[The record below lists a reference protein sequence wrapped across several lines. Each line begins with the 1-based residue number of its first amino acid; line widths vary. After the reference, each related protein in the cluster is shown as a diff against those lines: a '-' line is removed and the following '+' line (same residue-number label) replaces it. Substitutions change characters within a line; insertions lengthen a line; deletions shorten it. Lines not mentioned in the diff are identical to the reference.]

1 MKQKTGANF
10 TKLLV
15 FCTFLLVFA
24 AVIFVFFKNSKTF
37 LAQKSKTQNNVITF
51 NIPGGWK
58 IYQADRNYDFDIGY
72 FKNGNKDQKLLCR
85 INAITAD
92 LKRDPTFEQ
101 FMGTT
106 LSGQLFTSVHSE
118 SDVWGQFAW
127 RGHYIFPAKGLDEP
141 AENERVLFKW
151 KGNYID
157 LTLSY
162 SQNEEAAIKTKC
174 NEDFE
179 YFLKNLKLI

>member
-1 MKQKTGANF
+1 MKQITGANF

-15 FCTFLLVFA
+15 FCTFLLVFT
-24 AVIFVFFKNSKTF
+24 AVVFVFFKNPTTF

-51 NIPGGWK
+51 NYPNGWI
-58 IYQADRNYDFDIGY
+58 IYQANRNYDFDVGF
-72 FKNGNKDQKLLCR
+72 FKNSKKDRKLICS

-92 LKRDPTFEQ
+92 LKRNPTFEQ
-101 FMGTT
+101 FMGTS
-106 LSGQLFTSVHSE
+106 LSGKLFTSVHSE
-118 SDVWGQFAW
+118 SEVFGQLAW

-162 SQNEEAAIKTKC
+162 SQNEDAAIKTKC
-174 NEDFE
+174 NEDFK
-179 YFLKNLKLI
+179 YFLNNLKLI